1 MDEKEYLTEEKYE
14 EFKKEVAFLK
24 TVQRKKIAENLEY
37 AKSLGDLSENAEYSE
52 AREMQAS
59 VESRIS
65 RLELLLRNAIIVSSH
80 DVDRVTI
87 GSIVTMNKIGAGDEV
102 TYTIV
107 GSEESDMSQMKISV
121 KSPLGEAILGMKKN
135 NEVSFATPSGKVSYL
150 ILDIK

>member
-135 NEVSFATPSGKVSYL
+135 NEVSFATPSGKVSYQ